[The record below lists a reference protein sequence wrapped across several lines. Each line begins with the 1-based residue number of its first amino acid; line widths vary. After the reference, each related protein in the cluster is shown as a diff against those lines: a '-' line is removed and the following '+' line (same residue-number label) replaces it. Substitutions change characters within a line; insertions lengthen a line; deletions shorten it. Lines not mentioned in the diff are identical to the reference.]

1 MGIAYNP
8 RTITD
13 GLVLC
18 LDAANPKSYPGSGT
32 TWTDLSGRGNT
43 GTLVNGVGY
52 NSGNLGSLSFD
63 GTDDYGILTTN
74 IFRTTLPNFTIS
86 VWYKKTVDGIL
97 FGNHYH
103 NSTWESV
110 WFSTNLFIVNGAPNN
125 TTNRQQLSYTATAN
139 SSTIWHNLVA
149 VNNSSSNFMKVF
161 LNGTEYATKSAT
173 VVPWDST
180 VPPTIGAQRNIATG
194 GVLGPLTGNVPNIQV
209 YNRAL
214 TAAEI
219 SQNFNATRSRFSI

>member
-1 MGIAYNP
+1 MGVYGGPDVVEN
-8 RTITD
+8 
-13 GLVLC
+13 GLVLA
-18 LDAANPKSYPGSGT
+18 LDVGNSKSYPGSGT
-32 TWTDLSGRGNT
+32 AWTDLSGNGNT

-86 VWYKKTVDGIL
+86 VWYRKTVDGIL

-110 WFSTNLFIVNGAPNN
+110 WFSTNLFIVNGAPNS

-161 LNGTEYATKSAT
+161 LNGTEYTTKSAT

-194 GVLGPLTGNVPNIQV
+194 GVLGPLTGNISNIQV

-214 TAAEI
+214 TAQEI
-219 SQNFNATRSRFSI
+219 QQNFIATKSRFGL